1 MWCRL
6 SQHTKTENNGL
17 KGLDI
22 VVINTVLFRKTSE
35 GAGSGDQSGKRQSS
49 VVTHHGCPSWC
60 TWTKE
65 GWSPLCWVFAGI
77 SALSSGQ
84 RGETKQFPCHLRSVN
99 IHPSCSKRKEKKKVE
114 GKEKK
119 ESFTF
124 SVASQ
129 AGGKGQD
136 KWILSRSLACGA
148 HSLYRPARAL
158 LGEVIN
164 VFQLEQGAHCW
175 SLDPL
180 LG

>member
-17 KGLDI
+17 RELDI

-99 IHPSCSKRKEKKKVE
+99 IHPSRSKRKKKK
-114 GKEKK
+114 
-119 ESFTF
+119 SRR
-124 SVASQ
+124 
-129 AGGKGQD
+129 KGEER
-136 KWILSRSLACGA
+136 KPHIFCGI
-148 HSLYRPARAL
+148 SSWGERPR
-158 LGEVIN
+158 
-164 VFQLEQGAHCW
+164 
-175 SLDPL
+175 
-180 LG
+180 